1 MKEKIMIIKI
11 KQNFLR
17 HEKKRNRGIYFEY
30 LFHENSVIQRN

>member
-17 HEKKRNRGIYFEY
+17 HEKKNEIMSFISNIRFMKI
-30 LFHENSVIQRN
+30 V